1 MGKKENK
8 SLAIDKCLY
17 LLANGNNEA
26 MDMLYDLIK
35 DDVYAYALSKLKNKF
50 DAEDIMQDTFIR
62 IFENAKTY
70 QSIGKPMSW
79 IFTVELNIINRYY
92 QLKARKNLIDD
103 DNVLDSI
110 KDNELSYSENLSN
123 NDYLNN
129 LLRHLDDDEIE
140 VISLHIVSNL
150 KFREISQLLN
160 KPLSTILSKYNRAIK
175 KVKKIAKEEN

>member
-1 MGKKENK
+1 
-8 SLAIDKCLY
+8 L
-17 LLANGNNEA
+17 
-26 MDMLYDLIK
+26 
-35 DDVYAYALSKLKNKF
+35 
-50 DAEDIMQDTFIR
+50 QDTFIR

-70 QSIGKPMSW
+70 QPIGKPMSW
-79 IFTVELNIINRYY
+79 IFTVELNIINRFY
-92 QLKARKNLIDD
+92 QLKARKHLIDD
-103 DNVLDSI
+103 DNLLDSI
-110 KDNELSYSENLSN
+110 RDNELSYSESLSN